1 MTNGGDKWMVRATKL
16 VLILELVFLFCGRA
30 PAQSPEAKRGKE
42 ALLSRPLLPPAWS
55 LAAFQNLW
63 KRCGLAERPTP
74 DVFNKLLREHYGLRP
89 ASFPNDDLPMG
100 LQKTKGLLLTGITT
114 NCLLCHGGSL
124 LGQTYVGLP
133 NAALDIQ
140 ALFEDL
146 AAADGRP
153 STLPF
158 TFSHVRGTTEAGAM
172 AEFLLGWR
180 EPDLRLRT
188 SRLDLGLHDEICL
201 DAPAWWLFK
210 KKKTMYFT
218 GGLDARSVRALMQ
231 FMMSPLSTPARFA
244 AEEKTFVD
252 IRAYLLTL
260 EPPKYP
266 FAINGDLAAQGEKL
280 FRSNCTRCHGTYGEH
295 WTYPNKI
302 IPIDDI
308 GTDPQ
313 RFVGIAD
320 TFVRY
325 YNQSWFGKAKPG
337 WLIDE
342 MQARVTV
349 GYQAPPLDGIWAT
362 APYFHNGAIPTV
374 YHVLNS
380 SARPA
385 RFTRS
390 YDTDRAA
397 YDARLLGWK
406 YEDTG
411 RPPSGPR
418 RVYDTTEPGRSN
430 HGHTYGDHLSEAERM
445 AVVEYLKTL

>member
-1 MTNGGDKWMVRATKL
+1 MALDKR
-16 VLILELVFLFCGRA
+16 VLLVFLALLLVRGPVA
-30 PAQSPEAKRGKE
+30 AQSPEAKRGKE
-42 ALLSRPLLPPAWS
+42 ALLSRALLPPAWS
-55 LAAFQNLW
+55 LGAFQNLW
-63 KRCGLAERPTP
+63 KQCGLPERPSQEAFGT
-74 DVFNKLLREHYGLRP
+74 LLREHYGLQATP
-89 ASFPNDDLPMG
+89 FPNDDLPMG
-100 LQKTKGLLLTGITT
+100 LQKTKSLLLSGITT

-124 LGQTYVGLP
+124 LGQSYIGLP
-133 NAALDIQ
+133 NTALDIQ

-153 STLPF
+153 PTLPF

-188 SRLDLGLHDEICL
+188 SRKDLGLHDDFCL
-201 DAPAWWLFK
+201 DAPAWWLLK

-231 FMMSPLSTPARFA
+231 FMMSPLSTPARFTS
-244 AEEKTFVD
+244 EEKTFVD
-252 IRAYLLTL
+252 IQAYLLTL

-266 FAINGDLAAQGEKL
+266 FAIDQALAKQGEGL
-280 FRSNCTRCHGTYGEH
+280 FRANCSRCHGTYGEH

-302 IPIDDI
+302 VPIEEI

-313 RFVGIAD
+313 RYQGIAD

-325 YNQSWFGKAKPG
+325 YNQSWFGKGKPG
-337 WLIDE
+337 WFVDE
-342 MQARVTV
+342 MQARVTG

-362 APYFHNGAIPTV
+362 APYFHNGAVPTI

-390 YDTDRAA
+390 FDTDREA
-397 YDARLLGWK
+397 YDATWLGWK
-406 YEDTG
+406 FTESADMPTA
-411 RPPSGPR
+411 GPR
-418 RVYDTTEPGRSN
+418 RVYDTSKPGRSN
-430 HGHTYGDHLSEAERM
+430 RGHTYADQLSDAERM
-445 AVVEYLKTL
+445 AVIEYLKTL